1 MTGKPTTLEE
11 IASTIRRTRKAQ
23 GLKQV
28 ELAGY
33 ANVGTRFVIE
43 LESGKPTIQ
52 IGKAIK
58 VLETLGCRIQIL
70 PPPDP
75 EPEKK
80 S

>member
-1 MTGKPTTLEE
+1 MAEIPTTLME
-11 IASTIRRTRKAQ
+11 IASIIRRTRKAQ

-52 IGKAIK
+52 MGKAIK
-58 VLETLGCRIQIL
+58 VMETLGCKIQII

-75 EPEKK
+75 NQEQR
-80 S
+80 

>member
-1 MTGKPTTLEE
+1 MIGKPTTLEE
-11 IASTIRRTRKAQ
+11 IASIIRRTRKAQ

-52 IGKAIK
+52 MGKAIK
-58 VLETLGCRIQIL
+58 VLETLGCRILIL

-75 EPEKK
+75 DPERK